1 MWRDFARQG
10 EGCARASRAGFRRL
24 RAAGTVRPRW
34 GMYADARD
42 RKQIFPHTVE
52 KVCFAIMSR
61 QFGFAPDPGGGSAG
75 DVRFTVTVRVK
86 ATLRPGAV
94 LAHPFGVAANPL
106 PAAMAIGWQT
116 EGVTYFYARSA
127 S

>member
-1 MWRDFARQG
+1 
-10 EGCARASRAGFRRL
+10 
-24 RAAGTVRPRW
+24 
-34 GMYADARD
+34 
-42 RKQIFPHTVE
+42 
-52 KVCFAIMSR
+52 MSR

-75 DVRFTVTVRVK
+75 DVRLMLTVSVK
-86 ATLRPGAV
+86 ATFRPGTV
-94 LAHPFGVAANPL
+94 QAHPFGVAANPL

>member
-1 MWRDFARQG
+1 
-10 EGCARASRAGFRRL
+10 
-24 RAAGTVRPRW
+24 
-34 GMYADARD
+34 
-42 RKQIFPHTVE
+42 
-52 KVCFAIMSR
+52 MSR

-94 LAHPFGVAANPL
+94 RAHPFGVAANPL
-106 PAAMAIGWQT
+106 PAAMAIGRQM